1 MKHGGLS
8 DDIGDNSSSDEQWFV
23 RFGEVIS
30 KHTLS

>member
-1 MKHGGLS
+1 MKHDVS

-30 KHTLS
+30 KHTMS